1 MSKYYTPT
9 YQEIRM
15 LRSRLDMSQPEF
27 AELLMCS
34 PATVSKWEQGVN
46 QMPPMVWHASQII
59 VAKAEE
65 DATPVAKPEK
75 LTVYD
80 KKKADQEAEEER
92 KRLQQERYQQKIDER
107 DRIEQERRIYLRGH
121 IADLKE
127 RVGRKYPQVH
137 KDFLDAESAYE
148 ITNAI
153 LKIENYYK
161 QYRAEIDA
169 LTPDLLPYEFLANV
183 VKFAQAE

>member
-1 MSKYYTPT
+1 MSKAHLPTGNEVRETRLSLGFTQKEAAEICTITPT
-9 YQEIRM
+9 SWARY
-15 LRSRLDMSQPEF
+15 
-27 AELLMCS
+27 
-34 PATVSKWEQGVN
+34 EQGQT
-46 QMPPMVWHASQII
+46 QMPSYIWELFTVK
-59 VAKAEE
+59 VAYTKMLEAQ
-65 DATPVAKPEK
+65 TNKPEK

-107 DRIEQERRIYLRGH
+107 DRIEQERRTYLRGH